1 MAKKQP
7 KRWVYAPPKPPKAKV
22 PEAVKA
28 DVEAKARALIE
39 TILKPKSVK
48 PAPKDRRRNYIIDV
62 GTKWFRSYFYFFS
75 TYACPGPNALSPTF
89 ESKFARM
96 ECVGDRRFNLSFLR
110 HTGQWLELFRGLTL
124 DECLASIQNDPWSQ
138 AG

>member
-1 MAKKQP
+1 
-7 KRWVYAPPKPPKAKV
+7 V
-22 PEAVKA
+22 PEAIKA
-28 DVEAKARALIE
+28 DLEAKTGALIE
-39 TILKPKSVK
+39 TTLKSKFVK
-48 PAPKDRRRNYIIDV
+48 PPPKDRRWKYIIDV
-62 GTKWFRSYFYFFS
+62 GTKGFRSYFYFFS

-96 ECVGDRRFNLSFLR
+96 ECVGDGRFNLSFVR